1 MSVFNQMKHYLA
13 VQRRS
18 GNFSVSRHVDKMNQ
32 NGKMANYQA
41 IYSDNSYK
49 THLSRAMNFSDWVK
63 ENHAEIKDFRA
74 INKDLASEYLAY
86 QKEYGGRNDGPASA
100 HTLSADATMLN
111 HVFVGTNLWD
121 SPLRKSDIADMP
133 KRSLDTIVNNR
144 SLTSNEWLERHETLY
159 VRNEQLIDTARA
171 FGLRRSELI
180 AGGRYDRALN
190 TGSFFINEAGK
201 LSVATVGKGGKY
213 RLAEVT
219 EEYAPKMR
227 VYYAQYARPISE
239 LPEEKEFKENL
250 GHYERFFSQN
260 NHDIPI
266 HIHRAYY
273 AQTKFDE
280 INRQYR
286 GQNDVYKKITYD
298 RNGQKVIRSVSGSEQ
313 IKIGTKE
320 GSYGAFMQVSENLG
334 HNRLDVLNNY
344 LK

>member
-1 MSVFNQMKHYLA
+1 MKHYLA

-49 THLSRAMNFSDWVK
+49 THLSRATNFSDWVK

-74 INKDLASEYLAY
+74 VNKDLASEYLAY

-111 HVFVGTNLWD
+111 HVFVGTNVWD

-133 KRSLDTIVNNR
+133 KRSLDTITNNR
-144 SLTSNEWLERHETLY
+144 SLTSDEWVKRNETLY

-190 TGSFFINEAGK
+190 TGSFFRNEDGK
-201 LSVATVGKGGKY
+201 LNVATVGKGGKY

-219 EEYAPKMR
+219 EEYARKMDN
-227 VYYAQYARPISE
+227 YYAEYARPISE
-239 LPEEKEFKENL
+239 LPGEKEFKAEL
-250 GHYERFFSQN
+250 GRYDRFFTQD
-260 NHDIPI
+260 NHEIPI

-280 INRQYR
+280 INRQYQ
-286 GQNDVYKKITYD
+286 GQNETYKKITYD
-298 RNGQKVIRSVSGSEQ
+298 HNGQKVIKEIPGSKQ
-313 IKIGTKE
+313 ITIGAKE
-320 GSYGAFMQVSENLG
+320 GSYGAFMRVSENLG

-344 LK
+344 LR